1 MTTKK
6 SKRCESKR
14 RVSKRRVY
22 RRRGS
27 KKRVSKRKSRRNL
40 KKKYVGGSNEKQTEP
55 ELQTKLQ
62 ELVDITHRIG
72 QYYMVSTRTGPRIL
86 PHRSGGRND
95 KIIKAIKFL
104 KGYTTNLDSDLQD
117 FLKLSNFSIDNYT
130 DAIQYLKD
138 NNKKKI
144 SCDTNYL
151 FFDESD
157 GEVYIN
163 LYKVDDTFTYLKF
176 PFFKDNEIDKE

>member
-27 KKRVSKRKSRRNL
+27 KKRISKRKSRRNL
-40 KKKYVGGSNEKQTEP
+40 KKKYVGGGNDEQTKLQ

-72 QYYMVSTRTGPRIL
+72 QYYMINTRAGLRLLPR
-86 PHRSGGRND
+86 RSGGRND
-95 KIIKAIKFL
+95 KIIKAINFL
-104 KGYTTNLDSDLQD
+104 KGNTQNLDSGLVNGVKGLTKE
-117 FLKLSNFSIDNYT
+117 FNIIEYAA
-130 DAIQYLKD
+130 AIKYLKEG
-138 NNKKKI
+138 KKKI

-176 PFFKDNEIDKE
+176 PFFNITG

>member
-27 KKRVSKRKSRRNL
+27 KKRISKRKSRRNL
-40 KKKYVGGSNEKQTEP
+40 KKKYVGGSNDEQTEP

-72 QYYMVSTRTGPRIL
+72 QYYMVSTRSGLRL
-86 PHRSGGRND
+86 RPHRSGGRND
-95 KIIKAIKFL
+95 KIIKAINFL
-104 KGYTTNLDSDLQD
+104 KGDTQNLDSGLVNGVDGLTKE
-117 FLKLSNFSIDNYT
+117 FNISEYAA
-130 DAIQYLKD
+130 AIKYLKEG
-138 NNKKKI
+138 KKEI

-157 GEVYIN
+157 DEVYIN

-176 PFFKDNEIDKE
+176 PFFNITG

>member
-27 KKRVSKRKSRRNL
+27 KKRISKRKSRRNL
-40 KKKYVGGSNEKQTEP
+40 KKKYVGGGNYEQTES

-72 QYYMVSTRTGPRIL
+72 QYYMVNTRGTGLRL

-104 KGYTTNLDSDLQD
+104 KGYTTNLDSDLVNGVEGLTKD
-117 FLKLSNFSIDNYT
+117 FDINEYAE
-130 DAIQYLKD
+130 AIQYLKD

-176 PFFKDNEIDKE
+176 PFFNITG